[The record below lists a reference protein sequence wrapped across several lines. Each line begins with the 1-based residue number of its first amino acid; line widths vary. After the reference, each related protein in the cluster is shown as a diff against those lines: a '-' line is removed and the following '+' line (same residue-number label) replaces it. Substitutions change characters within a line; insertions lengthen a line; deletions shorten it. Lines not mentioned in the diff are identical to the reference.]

1 MTSQPATSASRS
13 ISTQVLVAL
22 GIVYVVWGSTY
33 LAIRLAVEGLP
44 PFLMAGLRYSI
55 AGIMML
61 AFALFTRQSRPSP
74 REIVWSSIVGIFLLV
89 GGNGLVVWAEQFVS
103 SGMAAL
109 MVATVP
115 LWILLFEGTLKGG
128 SRPRPLGVAGVLIG
142 FGGVLTLMWPKLA
155 TGASESL
162 WAQGVL
168 ILATLLWAIG
178 TVMGRRVPLPASGI
192 YNSGV
197 SMLAG
202 SLGFLVMALGFGE
215 PARVAWASVPM
226 SAWLALLYLITFGS
240 CIGFSAYAWLFR
252 NAEPS
257 LASTY
262 AYVNPVVAV
271 LLGATLAA
279 EPIDGWLLAGAGF
292 IVASVVLVIRG
303 GSK

>member
-1 MTSQPATSASRS
+1 MTSYPASAATRS
-13 ISTQVLVAL
+13 ISSQVILAL

-44 PFLMAGLRYSI
+44 PFLMAGLRYSV
-55 AGIMML
+55 AGVIML
-61 AFALFTRQSRPSP
+61 VFALVTRQARPSV
-74 REIVWSSIVGIFLLV
+74 REVAWSSIVGLLLLV

-103 SGMAAL
+103 SGLAAL

-115 LWILLFEGTLKGG
+115 LWILLLEAGLKGG
-128 SRPRPLGVAGVLIG
+128 SRPGPLGVTGVLIG

-155 TGASESL
+155 TGASQSL
-162 WAQGVL
+162 WAQAIL

-178 TVMGRRVPLPASGI
+178 TVMGRRVPLPASGV
-192 YNSGV
+192 YNSGI

-202 SLGFLVMALGFGE
+202 SLGFFVVAGGFAE

-226 SAWLALLYLITFGS
+226 TAWLALLYLITFGS
-240 CIGFSAYAWLFR
+240 CIGFSAYAWLIR

-271 LLGATLAA
+271 LLGAAFVA
-279 EPIDGWLLAGAGF
+279 EPVDGWLLGGAGL
-292 IVASVVLVIRG
+292 IVASVMLVIRG
-303 GSK
+303 GKK